1 MMKILLLEDDKNL
14 HMSLKAFFEMEGFN
28 ITSAFNSD
36 DVYDL
41 TYKNS
46 FDLYIFDVNVPGD
59 NGFEVL
65 KSLKNANDK
74 TPTIYI
80 TALTDIASVS
90 DGFDA
95 GADDYIK
102 KPFDPEELVIRIKS
116 RYMKRD
122 ILTYKNLSYDS
133 KTRELLHDGNYV
145 ALTEVLSNI
154 FHALILS
161 KNKIVPLGVLNEFL
175 DHPNPN
181 ALRVNLSK
189 LKSRLNLDIKNIR
202 GVGYILEEL

>member
-14 HMSLKAFFEMEGFN
+14 HMSLKAFFEMEGFE

-41 TYKNS
+41 TYENS

-65 KSLKNANDK
+65 KSLKNADDK

-116 RYMKRD
+116 RYMKKD
-122 ILTYKNLSYDS
+122 IITYKNLSYDS
-133 KTRELLHDGNYV
+133 KTREILYDGNYV
-145 ALTEVLSNI
+145 VLTEVLSNI
-154 FHALILS
+154 FHSLILS
-161 KNKIVPLGVLNEFL
+161 KNKIVPFGVLNEFL
-175 DHPNPN
+175 EHPNPN

-189 LKSRLNLDIKNIR
+189 LKNRLNLDIKNIR

>member
-1 MMKILLLEDDKNL
+1 MKILLLEDDKNL
-14 HMSLKAFFEMEGFN
+14 HASLKAFFEMDGFDV
-28 ITSAFNSD
+28 ISAFNSD

-41 TYKNS
+41 TYENS

-65 KSLKNANDK
+65 KSLKKADDI

-80 TALTDIASVS
+80 TALTDITSVS
-90 DGFDA
+90 NGFDA

-116 RYMKRD
+116 RYMKKE
-122 ILTYKNLSYDS
+122 IITYKNLSYNS
-133 KTRELLHDGNYV
+133 KTRELSQNGDYV
-145 ALTEVLSNI
+145 VLTEVLSDI

-161 KNKIVPLGVLNEFL
+161 KNKIVSFDVLYDFL
-175 DHPNPN
+175 EHPNPN

-189 LKSRLNLDIKNIR
+189 LKNKLNLNIKNIR
-202 GVGYILEEL
+202 GIGYILEEL